1 MQCQGV
7 YQRKYSIIHEDRN
20 LGATTA
26 KKVWNKNSDECHIA
40 QCSCCTFYMEWKSKH
55 PAEAKSLQ
63 EEADNTLYYQV
74 FPNQEVSVVVN
85 GMVCN
90 MKGTIRACSAAPK
103 GPCTYT
109 ASKYERH
116 PYTCE
121 ACDALTHG
129 QTSPL
134 NRIINRACTL
144 KYPRSNETRATKPGV
159 KHKFVSAKNLEV
171 ALSNQKVQNYICK
184 TKLARTLKMNK
195 RLLSESWHKSPS
207 IRPFAEIFIT
217 LMEEGKLSE
226 FDCSFLENW
235 LQKKLKGRYA
245 RADEQARK
253 LAILYSNKLGE
264 KMYTTTAPLLGLP
277 KVRQARRIRS
287 KDSSDHYYIPGIND
301 WALQLVASQEH
312 RPLQNGMDGTRVVR
326 IIDLYRDKYLVGKSF
341 PPDVRCFPSPENL
354 DQALNWEQV
363 HQYVL
368 SVRSEKKYA
377 SEAYSFN
384 LSDTSGKLP
393 DVMAGSI
400 PESRQGVTGDHIL
413 ALILEFER
421 RAAMHSLPLIGH
433 CTDSASNALNGLL
446 FLASPSTYTLP
457 GISIKFLGL
466 PRSDYY
472 FFAPFIRSSFP
483 SIAYPCWDHSARTVL
498 RNLMNNRLT
507 LVCGKLDN
515 TAGFQ
520 NYEIADIQDLRK
532 LKLLHPSSSSI
543 RFGDITPEIKQ
554 NCDATSRVINEKV
567 VHDLKT
573 YLPGSKGTQLYLIA
587 ANCTH
592 EPFRNDRF
600 GPPPL
605 VVHSLWKGLI
615 IWRCWRR
622 YIQLTDGLSLRDNF
636 ISRTHYITEELL
648 VHAGINHQLALFL
661 CFPDL
666 SIEEYSLREPRARS
680 YTRNV

>member
-26 KKVWNKNSDECHIA
+26 KKVWSEKHKNSDECHIA

-74 FPNQEVSVVVN
+74 FPYQEVSVVVN

-109 ASKYERH
+109 ASKYGRH

-184 TKLARTLKMNK
+184 TKLARTLEMNK
-195 RLLSESWHKSPS
+195 RLLSERWHKSPS

-245 RADEQARK
+245 RADEEARK

-326 IIDLYRDKYLVGKSF
+326 IIDSYRDKYLVGKSF

-368 SVRSEKKYA
+368 SVRSEKTYA

-446 FLASPSTYTLP
+446 FLASPSTY
-457 GISIKFLGL
+457 I
-466 PRSDYY
+466 Y
-472 FFAPFIRSSFP
+472 
-483 SIAYPCWDHSARTVL
+483 
-498 RNLMNNRLT
+498 LT
-507 LVCGKLDN
+507 
-515 TAGFQ
+515 
-520 NYEIADIQDLRK
+520 
-532 LKLLHPSSSSI
+532 
-543 RFGDITPEIKQ
+543 
-554 NCDATSRVINEKV
+554 
-567 VHDLKT
+567 
-573 YLPGSKGTQLYLIA
+573 
-587 ANCTH
+587 
-592 EPFRNDRF
+592 
-600 GPPPL
+600 
-605 VVHSLWKGLI
+605 W
-615 IWRCWRR
+615 
-622 YIQLTDGLSLRDNF
+622 NF
-636 ISRTHYITEELL
+636 Y
-648 VHAGINHQLALFL
+648 
-661 CFPDL
+661 
-666 SIEEYSLREPRARS
+666 
-680 YTRNV
+680 